1 MIKELIIVR
10 HGEAESLMGKDLTG
24 GWTNSTLTQKC
35 KRQARAVGE
44 KLAEILKKRSLDLF
58 CSDLDRA
65 WETAEIIGKFIHKK
79 PMAFAELR
87 ELCNGNAANITK
99 KEAERLLTPVSE
111 PVWDWI
117 PYPNAESWRMF
128 NERVYDFM
136 DRINATAQERVV
148 IVTHSGTAIA
158 IICWW
163 LELEDAYMRNITFG
177 ISLGSISR
185 LRINESGEKTIG
197 KLNDTSH
204 LDSSSVEAPPFLR
217 IRR

>member
-1 MIKELIIVR
+1 
-10 HGEAESLMGKDLTG
+10 
-24 GWTNSTLTQKC
+24 
-35 KRQARAVGE
+35 
-44 KLAEILKKRSLDLF
+44 
-58 CSDLDRA
+58 
-65 WETAEIIGKFIHKK
+65 
-79 PMAFAELR
+79 MAFAELR